1 MRKLLIVLM
10 FAFASFAFCNS
21 TDPCVPEE
29 PETPDTEEPQ
39 ECMSVELEE

>member
-1 MRKLLIVLM
+1 MKKLLIVLM

-21 TDPCVPEE
+21 KDPCAPEE
-29 PETPDTEEPQ
+29 PETPDTEPQ

>member
-1 MRKLLIVLM
+1 MKKLLIVLM

-21 TDPCVPEE
+21 TDLCVPEE